1 MKNNQRNLL
10 PKNTIIANERIEA
23 REVRFTN
30 ADGESVVMPLTDAL
44 QAAYKDSLDLIL
56 INAKA
61 QPPLCKIMEINKY
74 LYEQKQKEKENKK
87 KQRENLIDQKE
98 IRMGLNIDTNDLA
111 TKANHVKKFLE
122 HKAKVT
128 VTIVLKGRERGK
140 QDMARDL
147 LNNFAELLEAE
158 YEYISSQNNRVMGR
172 IK

>member
-44 QAAYKDSLDLIL
+44 QAAYKDNLDLIL

-74 LYEQKQKEKENKK
+74 LYEQKQKEKE
-87 KQRENLIDQKE
+87 REELVEIVMMCVGCLFAVSGMAALIFA
-98 IRMGLNIDTNDLA
+98 L
-111 TKANHVKKFLE
+111 
-122 HKAKVT
+122 
-128 VTIVLKGRERGK
+128 GRYMEK
-140 QDMARDL
+140 W
-147 LNNFAELLEAE
+147 
-158 YEYISSQNNRVMGR
+158 
-172 IK
+172 